1 MTSLLLLGLART
13 GTRAATLATA
23 VAIGLSQPVLAQEG
37 CGLCAKEIVID
48 SALAACFLERYPQLS
63 GRNGAA
69 VAVNLEDCETS
80 RGVVAAL
87 RPPQVGVTP
96 PTLRFI
102 ASLAQLACIKARLEE
117 PGIVLDPSLTID
129 LQAC

>member
-1 MTSLLLLGLART
+1 MTSLFHIRPSGIGSRV
-13 GTRAATLATA
+13 AAVATA
-23 VAIGLSQPVLAQEG
+23 FAIGLSQPVLAQES

-48 SALAACFLERYPQLS
+48 SALAECFLERYPQLS
-63 GRNGAA
+63 GRNGSA

-87 RPPQVGVTP
+87 RPPQTGVTP

-117 PGIVLDPSLTID
+117 PGVVLDPSLTID